1 MYPMVWIA
9 LVVTA
14 TLVTLLCG
22 SNSIESVENALL
34 YKSASTRRSAVLWT
48 IGAILS
54 LSCLLLVIFSA

>member
-9 LVVTA
+9 LVVAA

-22 SNSIESVENALL
+22 NNSIESVENALL
-34 YKSASTRRSAVLWT
+34 YKSASTRRSAVFWT

>member
-9 LVVTA
+9 LVVAA